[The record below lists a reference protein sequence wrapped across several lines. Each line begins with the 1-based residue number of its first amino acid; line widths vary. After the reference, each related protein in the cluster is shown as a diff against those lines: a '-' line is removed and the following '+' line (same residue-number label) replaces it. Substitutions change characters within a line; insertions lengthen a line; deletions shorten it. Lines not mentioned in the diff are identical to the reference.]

1 MTTQLNDDMEVYL
14 SSFKYNSYNRSQI
27 GNNKT
32 IITQIYKYLSKI
44 NFHKEDIEESI
55 NSIAYL
61 NKKDINL
68 PLYLELL
75 SKSIGFITNYNIE
88 EILKVIK
95 EVHDVYFKRIKYLS
109 LEEYIFDTE
118 KNRTKQ
124 VFQNYNKY
132 IGKNFNSNEAQYYL
146 NNLKFACAVYLSDTE
161 YKELINFIE
170 DDNSTHSPLIII
182 TNYNKIRNNL
192 ENLSKLFWDLI
203 FACEYVNSLYKHNI
217 SLKDVFKNNL
227 FSKEK
232 RKEEQVS
239 IQLDLFSYQDF
250 KEEKDYQDIKV
261 FQYCTLYNLDSLPS
275 YRNEKTILLFYNSLI
290 TGKDMIILPKLKK
303 VSKITKDLFT
313 KKIND

>member
-27 GNNKT
+27 GNSKT
-32 IITQIYKYLSKI
+32 IITQIYKHLSKI

-132 IGKNFNSNEAQYYL
+132 IGKNFNSNEAQFYL

-161 YKELINFIE
+161 YKE
-170 DDNSTHSPLIII
+170 
-182 TNYNKIRNNL
+182 
-192 ENLSKLFWDLI
+192 
-203 FACEYVNSLYKHNI
+203 
-217 SLKDVFKNNL
+217 
-227 FSKEK
+227 
-232 RKEEQVS
+232 
-239 IQLDLFSYQDF
+239 
-250 KEEKDYQDIKV
+250 
-261 FQYCTLYNLDSLPS
+261 
-275 YRNEKTILLFYNSLI
+275 
-290 TGKDMIILPKLKK
+290 
-303 VSKITKDLFT
+303 
-313 KKIND
+313 